1 MLEFLRT
8 PSTGPSL
15 SSLRGRSRL
24 LRLDVRSNMSIGRCP
39 TQTARQQEALR
50 NVFYARFVTYGM
62 VVSGLAWW
70 VIKG

>member
-1 MLEFLRT
+1 MLEFFRHAQYGAIFLVVAGAFGYWAAT
-8 PSTGPSL
+8 LVGKWHPA
-15 SSLRGRSRL
+15 RS
-24 LRLDVRSNMSIGRCP
+24 

-70 VIKG
+70 VIEG

>member
-1 MLEFLRT
+1 MLEFFRHAQYGAIFLVVAGGFGYWAATFVGMWHRAR
-8 PSTGPSL
+8 STQ
-15 SSLRGRSRL
+15 
-24 LRLDVRSNMSIGRCP
+24 M
-39 TQTARQQEALR
+39 ARQQEALR

>member
-1 MLEFLRT
+1 MLEFFRHAQYGAIALVVAGAFGYWA
-8 PSTGPSL
+8 STFVGTWHRAL
-15 SSLRGRSRL
+15 S
-24 LRLDVRSNMSIGRCP
+24 
-39 TQTARQQEALR
+39 TQTARQQEVLR